1 MIKSKHK
8 LKPPPEI
15 QLHWAKVAELG
26 CMLTGRPNPTLH
38 HCHSGSVSAIGVH
51 RGVSQKPSPW
61 LVIPLDERYHTGA
74 YGIDS
79 GYGVLS
85 WERDFGTQVEL
96 LDALSVKLNIN
107 LWRKVGV
114 SRDIAGMASDEDV
127 ETWMN

>member
-1 MIKSKHK
+1 M
-8 LKPPPEI
+8 
-15 QLHWAKVAELG
+15 HWARVAELG
-26 CMLTGRPNPTLH
+26 CMLSGRPNPTLH
-38 HCHSGSVSAIGVH
+38 HCHSGSVSDIGIH
-51 RGVSQKPSPW
+51 RGVSQKPSDW
-61 LVIPLDERYHTGA
+61 LVIPLDERYHIGA

-79 GYGVLS
+79 GYGVLT
-85 WERDFGTQVEL
+85 WERDFATQVEL